1 VPAVFAVA
9 ERNVGGVV
17 STTIAC
23 APAILLAPVGNA
35 VDVMTLPEASVGA
48 DVRAYDVTVKSA
60 LLSPAPT
67 VYVPVNVVAVARVNT
82 TVSPV
87 SSVTV
92 IDAPTAISSLIV
104 AVMLMVVPI
113 PYVPSA
119 FVEEND
125 VTTGR
130 VVSGVP
136 VGVTVTVLVFGESPL
151 EFTAFK

>member
-1 VPAVFAVA
+1 
-9 ERNVGGVV
+9 
-17 STTIAC
+17 
-23 APAILLAPVGNA
+23 
-35 VDVMTLPEASVGA
+35 
-48 DVRAYDVTVKSA
+48 
-60 LLSPAPT
+60 
-67 VYVPVNVVAVARVNT
+67 VYVPVNVVGVARVNT

-113 PYVPSA
+113 PYVPSD

-125 VTTGR
+125 VITGR

-136 VGVTVTVLVFGESPL
+136 VGVTVTVFAYRDGVSPFA
-151 EFTAFK
+151 FTAIK

>member
-1 VPAVFAVA
+1 
-9 ERNVGGVV
+9 
-17 STTIAC
+17 
-23 APAILLAPVGNA
+23 
-35 VDVMTLPEASVGA
+35 
-48 DVRAYDVTVKSA
+48 
-60 LLSPAPT
+60 

-136 VGVTVTVLVFGESPL
+136 VGVTVTVFVFEESPL
-151 EFTAFK
+151 SFTAFKYIVVSTPLVSPGIVSGLVALAGFNGMYVTPPSMEYL